1 MVILDFARFLK
12 IITAVKFKTK
22 HSRRKNYPALLHAAG
37 LRPTRQ
43 RLALASWLFDG
54 RSRHIT
60 AEEYRAAA
68 KKMRASISLATVY
81 NSLKNFTD
89 AGLLRQVA
97 LDNGQIFFDTN
108 TSPHHHIFHE
118 DKKLLLD
125 LPASAVR
132 IRLPQ
137 TLSKKASA
145 RINVVV
151 HVAKRKKACARKLS

>member
-1 MVILDFARFLK
+1 
-12 IITAVKFKTK
+12 
-22 HSRRKNYPALLHAAG
+22 
-37 LRPTRQ
+37 
-43 RLALASWLFDG
+43 
-54 RSRHIT
+54 
-60 AEEYRAAA
+60 
-68 KKMRASISLATVY
+68 MRASISLATVY

>member
-1 MVILDFARFLK
+1 MVILDFALVLK
-12 IITAVKFKTK
+12 IINAVKFKTK
-22 HSRRKNYPALLHAAG
+22 HSRRKNYPALLQAAG

-43 RLALASWLFDG
+43 RLALAAWLFDG

-60 AEEYRAAA
+60 AEAYRAAA
-68 KKMRASISLATVY
+68 LKMRAPISLATVY

-108 TSPHHHIFHE
+108 TSPHHHVFHE
-118 DKKLLLD
+118 DENILLD

-132 IRLPQ
+132 ICLPKPH
-137 TLSKKASA
+137 SKKALA
-145 RINVVV
+145 RVNVVV
-151 HVAKRKKACARKLS
+151 HVAKRKKPRAR